1 MLIWLITVP
10 MLSMLGRKSTNC
22 NVVVNSQIPRI
33 LHFNY
38 MDGMEA
44 FLSQERLT
52 PEYMKGCV
60 KHHAEWQV
68 NSGPCATNQ
77 LCPVQAAHPVRSD
90 PAQECY
96 LRASVHNQ
104 PAYVGLLAI
113 AN

>member
-10 MLSMLGRKSTNC
+10 MLSMLGRKCTNC
-22 NVVVNSQIPRI
+22 HVVVNSQIPSI

-68 NSGPCATNQ
+68 NSGPCATN
-77 LCPVQAAHPVRSD
+77 
-90 PAQECY
+90 
-96 LRASVHNQ
+96 
-104 PAYVGLLAI
+104 
-113 AN
+113 